1 MKIGK
6 KYKLESDSSNI
17 TLYEKR
23 INKKTKTE
31 YWTTLAYF
39 SIPKNALN
47 FLADHKLRE
56 SGFKD
61 LETITKRQDEIY
73 ALIKSLNIPEKL

>member
-17 TLYEKR
+17 TLYER
-23 INKKTKTE
+23 RVNKETKKE

-39 SIPKNALN
+39 SIPKNALK

-73 ALIKSLNIPEKL
+73 ELIKNLHIKP